1 MRKWAKSS
9 FIKDKPVKTAIIGG
23 TGFVGSY
30 IVDALL
36 DAGHEPHVLVR
47 SGSEAKLHR
56 AGECRLTTGD
66 LETQE
71 SIDAVVSGCDAVIYN
86 VGILREFPGKG
97 ITFEALQYR
106 GAETVAEAARRAG
119 VKRFLLMSA
128 NGIDSARTPYQA
140 TKLKA
145 EAMIRE
151 SGLDYTIF
159 RPSVIF
165 GDPRGTM
172 EFATQLYRDMVRVPL
187 PAVGFHTGLSPAH
200 GEVLMSPVHVRDVA
214 DAFVNALSDESTIGK
229 CFVLGGPEVVS
240 WPQMLQRIGEAVGK
254 KKLILPMPI
263 GFMKLGATLLDWLPF
278 FPVTKDQLTMLADG
292 NTAEPDD
299 LVSLIGREPLAF
311 APGNL
316 AYLGR

>member
-1 MRKWAKSS
+1 
-9 FIKDKPVKTAIIGG
+9 VKVAIIGG

-30 IVDALL
+30 LVDALI

-47 SGSEAKLHR
+47 SGSEDKLHR

-66 LETQE
+66 LGTPEA
-71 SIDAVVSGCDAVIYN
+71 IDAVVAGCDAVIYN
-86 VGILREFPGKG
+86 VGILREFPRQG

-106 GAETVAEAARRAG
+106 GAEDVAAAAKRAG
-119 VKRFLLMSA
+119 VRRFLLMSA
-128 NGIDSARTPYQA
+128 NGIDSASTPYQT

-172 EFATQLYRDMVRVPL
+172 EFATQLYRDMVRAPL
-187 PAVGFHTGLSPAH
+187 PAVGFHTGLTPSH
-200 GEVLMSPVHVRDVA
+200 GDVLLSPVHVRDVA
-214 DAFVNALSDESTIGK
+214 DAFVNALTDDSTIGK
-229 CFVLGGPEVVS
+229 CYALGGPEVVS
-240 WPQMLQRIGEAVGK
+240 WVEMLERIAAAVGK

-263 GFMKLGATLLDWLPF
+263 GFMKLGAALLDWLPV
-278 FPVTKDQLTMLADG
+278 FPVTRDQLTMLEDG

-299 LVSLIGREPLAF
+299 LAALIKREPKAF
-311 APGNL
+311 SPDNL
-316 AYLGR
+316 DYLDG

>member
-1 MRKWAKSS
+1 
-9 FIKDKPVKTAIIGG
+9 VKVTIVGG
-23 TGFVGSY
+23 TGFVGGY
-30 IVDALL
+30 LVDALL

-47 SGSEAKLHR
+47 PGSESKLRR
-56 AGECRLTTGD
+56 ADECRVTQGD
-66 LETQE
+66 LGSRE
-71 SIDAVVSGCDAVIYN
+71 SIDAVVAGCDAVIYN

-106 GAETVAEAARRAG
+106 GAEAVAEAAKRAG
-119 VKRFLLMSA
+119 VRRFLLMSA
-128 NGIDSARTPYQA
+128 NGIDSAETPYQT
-140 TKLKA
+140 TKLRA
-145 EAMIRE
+145 EAMVRE

-200 GEVLMSPVHVRDVA
+200 GEVLMSPVHIRDVA
-214 DAFVNALSDESTIGK
+214 DAFVSALTDDSTIGK
-229 CFVLGGPEVVS
+229 CFVLAGPEVVS
-240 WPQMLQRIGEAVGK
+240 WPQMIERIGAAVGK

-263 GFMKLGATLLDWLPF
+263 GFMKLGATLLDRLPF
-278 FPVTKDQLTMLADG
+278 FPVTRDQLTMLADG

-299 LVSLIGREPLAF
+299 LVALIGREPTAF
-311 APGNL
+311 SPENL
-316 AYLGR
+316 AYLDR

>member
-1 MRKWAKSS
+1 M
-9 FIKDKPVKTAIIGG
+9 KTAIIGG

-30 IVDALL
+30 IIDALL

-56 AGECRLTTGD
+56 AGECQLTSGD
-66 LETQE
+66 LESQE
-71 SIDAVVSGCDAVIYN
+71 AIDAVVSGCDAVIYN

-106 GAETVAEAARRAG
+106 GAKAVAEAAKRAG
-119 VKRFLLMSA
+119 VRRFLLMSA
-128 NGIDSARTPYQA
+128 NGIDSGRTPYQT

-145 EAMIRE
+145 EAMIRD

-214 DAFVNALSDESTIGK
+214 DAFVNALSDASTIGR

-240 WPQMLQRIGEAVGK
+240 WPQMLQRIAAAVGR

-263 GFMKLGATLLDWLPF
+263 GFMKFGATLLDWLPF

-292 NTAEPDD
+292 NTAEPDE
-299 LVSLIGREPLAF
+299 LVSLTGREPLEF
-311 APGNL
+311 SPENL